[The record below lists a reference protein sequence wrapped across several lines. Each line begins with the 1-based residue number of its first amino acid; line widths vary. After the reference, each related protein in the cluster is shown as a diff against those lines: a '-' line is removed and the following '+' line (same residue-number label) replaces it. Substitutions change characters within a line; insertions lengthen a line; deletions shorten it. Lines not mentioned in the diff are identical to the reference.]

1 VSRQLQVL
9 TVTAGLAPGGT
20 SGRILGMVTGLDR
33 QKVRQTICLLYAEDP
48 DQERYFGTTRP
59 LFAGKD
65 IPIETLGMHHP
76 SPGSVLP
83 RPKRLLHSL
92 DMLRSAT
99 LRLARVVRMND
110 VDVIDAHMAPS
121 TLIAGMAGKLTRTPV
136 VATEYHIGEP
146 APVMLWPFVGR
157 AALDL
162 ADAVVTDSRPRAD
175 DLKKWMYRRKSKVRV
190 IPNGI
195 RPPQNERSPSEVR
208 TQFGIAD
215 DEMVVTQIST
225 LRPHKGHRVLLDA
238 ARLILERAP
247 KTRFL
252 IVGFA
257 RGRDFEYVEELKAQ
271 AWRLGISERV
281 FIGPYAG
288 SIGDIWSV
296 SDVHAHATL
305 FDSLPNAIIE
315 GMSLAKPAVVTAVGG
330 IPDLVTHE
338 ETGLVVPPNDPQAFA
353 SAVLRVLEDEAFAR
367 RLGAAAHGRY
377 CRGYRAEDTAQKLQT
392 LFSEV
397 AGAR

>member
-1 VSRQLQVL
+1 VL
-9 TVTAGLAPGGT
+9 TVAGGLPPGGT

-33 QKVRQTICLLYAEDP
+33 SQVQQTICLLYADDP
-48 DQERYFGTTRP
+48 DYDRYCGTTRP
-59 LFAGKD
+59 LFAGKGV
-65 IPIETLGMHHP
+65 PIETLGMHHP
-76 SPGSVLP
+76 AAGSVLP
-83 RPKRLLHSL
+83 RTKRLVHSL
-92 DMLRSAT
+92 NMLRSAT
-99 LRLARVVRMND
+99 LRLAHIVRSQS

-136 VATEYHIGEP
+136 VVTEYHIGDP
-146 APVMLWPFVGR
+146 APVMFWPAVGR

-175 DLKKWMYRRKSKVRV
+175 DLKKWMYRRKAKVRV

-195 RPPQNERSPSEVR
+195 RPPQNERSRSEVR
-208 TQFGIAD
+208 AQFGIAD
-215 DEMVVTQIST
+215 DEVVVAQIST
-225 LRPHKGHRVLLDA
+225 LRPYKGHPVLLDA

-257 RGRDFEYVEELKAQ
+257 RGRDLDYVEELHAQ
-271 AWRLGISERV
+271 ARRLGISERV
-281 FIGPYAG
+281 FIGPYPD
-288 SIGDIWSV
+288 SIGDIWCA
-296 SDVHAHATL
+296 SDIHAHATL

-338 ETGLVVPPNDPQAFA
+338 ETGLVVPSNDPQTFA
-353 SAVLRVLEDEAFAR
+353 SAVLRLVEDRALAR
-367 RLGAAAHGRY
+367 RLGAAAYERY
-377 CRGYRAEDTAQKLQT
+377 RSGYRAEHTAQKLQT
-392 LFSEV
+392 LFSEL
-397 AGAR
+397 ANSR